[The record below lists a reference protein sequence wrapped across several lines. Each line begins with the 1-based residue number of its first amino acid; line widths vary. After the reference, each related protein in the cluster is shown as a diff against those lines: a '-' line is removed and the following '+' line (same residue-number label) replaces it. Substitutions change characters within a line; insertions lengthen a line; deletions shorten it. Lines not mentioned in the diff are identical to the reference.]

1 MTVGRQNR
9 PCFTPHR
16 TGDGVSFGQSTAL
29 PRKELFNFTIFNRVK
44 ANHSEASLGRKTLER
59 LLKASV
65 NFLQLLIHLH
75 ANRLETPG
83 CQVFA
88 VIAPHTTSSQHLM
101 NQGGKL
107 GGGLECG
114 LAL

>member
-1 MTVGRQNR
+1 MDRQDR
-9 PCFTPHR
+9 PRFTPHR
-16 TGDGVSFGQSTAL
+16 TGDGVSFGRSTAL
-29 PRKELFNFTIFNRVK
+29 PRKELFNFAIFNRVK
-44 ANHSEASLGRKTLER
+44 ANHSEASLRRKTIKR

-75 ANRLETPG
+75 ANRLETAG

-88 VIAPHTTSSQHLM
+88 VVAPHTTSSQHLL

-107 GGGLECG
+107 GRGLECG
-114 LAL
+114 LTL